1 MDHNFYDNDFEEY
14 LKQKSELYKMYPS
27 DRVWNNINSSLHGRK
42 KWWGLGIFLFFVAGG
57 VLISREMLMPRKAT
71 GAIADKTVTTSVT
84 DKSSNKFSPDTKQ
97 LTSSSGT
104 NDKTIAANTV
114 HAEAGVQ
121 ENILIPGRNRVLQT
135 ATPGLLSEIG
145 SEEIVPVTEKKLAA
159 SLPARNQPAAAK
171 FSINAPAIHATSIAR
186 EQVSPVKSLEASL
199 PASASKKS
207 PLSLKFYASPNI
219 SYRRLNSMDQA
230 ITQVPVASGAA
241 GDVNRYVHHRPAP
254 GFEIGTTVQYDLSGS
269 LSVFAGAQ
277 LNYSRYYI
285 AAYKYHTEKA
295 SIALDKPF
303 VRDTLSGYTDIRNLS
318 GYAPEQLQNKYLQVA
333 VPVGLEIKLLGNKNL
348 QFKVAGSVQPT
359 FLLTSKVYLLSSD
372 YKNYIEGPNMA
383 RTFNVHTNFEAF
395 VSYQTG
401 GLRWQIGP
409 QFRSQLLS
417 SYSNQYR
424 VREYLTEFGLK
435 IGVTKRF

>member
-1 MDHNFYDNDFEEY
+1 MDHNFYDNDFEDY

-27 DRVWNNINSSLHGRK
+27 DRVWNNINRSLHGRK

-57 VLISREMLMPRKAT
+57 VLISREMLMPQKAT
-71 GAIADKTVTTSVT
+71 GTIATST
-84 DKSSNKFSPDTKQ
+84 FTAEHSTNKKSTNTNQSAN
-97 LTSSSGT
+97 TSQT
-104 NDKTIAANTV
+104 NDKSTATNTLPTEMGSTN
-114 HAEAGVQ
+114 HL
-121 ENILIPGRNRVLQT
+121 LIPGRSNLLHT
-135 ATPGLLSEIG
+135 AS
-145 SEEIVPVTEKKLAA
+145 TELITEVNAGETADIAEKNLVA
-159 SLPARNQPAAAK
+159 SLPATGDHAGQNAFNIPAPTSPVTNIRQEQASPAKNIEANIPAAA
-171 FSINAPAIHATSIAR
+171 AR
-186 EQVSPVKSLEASL
+186 N
-199 PASASKKS
+199 S

-219 SYRRLNSMDQA
+219 SYRRLNSLDQA
-230 ITQVPVASGAA
+230 TTQVPVAAGAA

-285 AAYKYHTEKA
+285 AAFKYHTEKA

-359 FLLTSKVYLLSSD
+359 FLLSSKVYLLSSD

>member
-57 VLISREMLMPRKAT
+57 VFISREMLMPRKAN
-71 GAIADKTVTTSVT
+71 GPLAASKVIIPAGHTSLN
-84 DKSSNKFSPDTKQ
+84 KNSSSTKQ
-97 LTSSSGT
+97 FTSTSGT
-104 NDKTIAANTV
+104 NDKSSTANAIRT
-114 HAEAGVQ
+114 ESGSQ
-121 ENILIPGRNRVLQT
+121 EFILIPGQNSKPQT
-135 ATPGLLSEIG
+135 ASSELLTEVSN
-145 SEEIVPVTEKKLAA
+145 EETVAAAEKQLLP
-159 SLPARNQPAAAK
+159 SLPAGNQPAPPR
-171 FSINAPAIHATSIAR
+171 FTILAPAIPVTSIRQQQSLPA
-186 EQVSPVKSLEASL
+186 KSLEANILAGAAKS
-199 PASASKKS
+199 S

-219 SYRRLNSMDQA
+219 SYRRLNSLDQA
-230 ITQVPVASGAA
+230 TPQVPVASGAA
-241 GDVNRYVHHRPAP
+241 GDVNRYVQHRPAP
-254 GFEIGTTVQYDLSGS
+254 GFEIGTTVQYDLSSS

-285 AAYKYHTEKA
+285 AAFKYHTEKA

-333 VPVGLEIKLLGNKNL
+333 VPVGLEIKLLGNRNL

-359 FLLTSKVYLLSSD
+359 FLLSSKVYLLSSD
-372 YKNYIEGPNMA
+372 YKNYIEGPNLA